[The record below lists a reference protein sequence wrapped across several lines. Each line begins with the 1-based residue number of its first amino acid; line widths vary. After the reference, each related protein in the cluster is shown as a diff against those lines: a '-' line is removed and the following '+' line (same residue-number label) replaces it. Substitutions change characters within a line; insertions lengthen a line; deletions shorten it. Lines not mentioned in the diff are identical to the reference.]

1 VTGKYDKHVVCVFDV
16 ARTAPFGEF
25 LQNSAETE
33 DFRALQTIR
42 VDSNLLLEHGRGG
55 PGPSSAR
62 TSS

>member
-1 VTGKYDKHVVCVFDV
+1 MLVTGKYDKHVVCVFDV

-42 VDSNLLLEHGRGG
+42 VDSNLL
-55 PGPSSAR
+55 
-62 TSS
+62 